1 VLFVVTILTY
11 GVFVPWLGYYG
22 DDWPGVYNSVTGG
35 LSAMVDYQSLDRPFW
50 GWISGIE
57 HKVIGDRPIGWHVY
71 AMLTRYLSAL
81 ALWFLCQQIWP
92 KHRLESAAVALLFL
106 VYPGILQESRGF
118 TFGTIWLQ
126 LALSI
131 FSLALMAK
139 SVGLIN
145 YKIIV
150 IIAALSSA
158 GISWNISEYF
168 FGIELLRPVI
178 LWMAVSNQTNR
189 GFDRVLSAAKYWS
202 LYVVALLSYIV
213 YRLFVFDTKRNE
225 VDPSHFLSEII
236 ADPVS
241 EIVQRLDLVIP
252 DIVEMSL
259 LVWPSTLL
267 PGNLSV
273 TARSTWL
280 GWMIGLAVVVL
291 VLYFLRILTSESG
304 DEGAR
309 NERNITE
316 WSLAAIIGGI
326 VTIISGML
334 PIWFANLHY
343 IHDGAASRYALPA
356 IAGASLVTVGLLQLV
371 VSNQQKF
378 IILVSVLT
386 GISVAAHI
394 KSENSYRHEW
404 ADQKRLLNQLTWRI
418 PSLETGTIIWLQTD
432 VWRDRHPAAYTYA
445 MPLNLTYAPEKQSSD
460 LSFWVLPLE
469 ERFANVDLSNLHNSV
484 FSYRDRNLR
493 FEGPLSRNIVVWY
506 SPPSCLRVLDKHSQI
521 PSTMNRWVELAR
533 KYSNIDLIIG
543 DPRESGR
550 LRESIF
556 GRAPIDDWCYYF
568 EKAELAEQFG
578 DWHQIAELADK
589 AIENGLSP
597 KDPTE
602 WRPFI
607 EGYKKMGRENE
618 AQQLSL
624 KN

>member
-50 GWISGIE
+50 GWISGIA

-81 ALWFLCQQIWP
+81 ALWFFCRQIWP
-92 KHRLESAAVALLFL
+92 KHRIESVAVTLLFL

-139 SVGLIN
+139 SVRIIN

-150 IIAALSSA
+150 IIIALLSA

-168 FGIELLRPVI
+168 LGLELLRPVI
-178 LWMAVSNQTNR
+178 LWIVISNQTNR
-189 GFDRVLSAAKYWS
+189 GFDRILSAAKYWS
-202 LYVVALLSYIV
+202 LYVVALLSCII
-213 YRLFVFDTKRNE
+213 YRLFVFDTKRIE
-225 VDPSHFLSEII
+225 VDPSHFLSKII

-241 EIVQRLDLVIP
+241 EIVQRLNFVIP
-252 DIVEMSL
+252 DIIEISL
-259 LVWPSTLL
+259 LAWTNTLL
-267 PGNLSV
+267 SGNLSI

-280 GWMIGLAVVVL
+280 GWVIGFAVVVL
-291 VLYFLRILTSESG
+291 VLFFLRNLTGESG
-304 DEGAR
+304 NEGPR
-309 NERNITE
+309 NERKITE
-316 WSLAAIIGGI
+316 WSLGAIIGGI
-326 VTIISGML
+326 VVIIAGML
-334 PIWFANLHY
+334 PIWFSNVHY
-343 IHDGAASRYALPA
+343 VYGTGASRYALPA
-356 IAGASLVTVGLLQLV
+356 IAGASLVTVGLLRLV
-371 VSNQQKF
+371 VSNQLKF
-378 IILVSVLT
+378 IVLVSVLS

-394 KSENSYRHEW
+394 KSENSYRNEW
-404 ADQKRLLNQLTWRI
+404 ADQKRLLHQLTWRV

-445 MPLNLTYAPEKQSSD
+445 MPINLAYAPRKESSD

-469 ERFANVDLSNLHNSV
+469 EGFGNVDLPNIHNSV
-484 FSYRDRNLR
+484 FSYRERNLN
-493 FEGPLSRNIVVWY
+493 FEGLLSRNIVVWY

-521 PSTMNRWVELAR
+521 PSAINQWVEVAR
-533 KYSNIDLIIG
+533 VYSNIDLIIE
-543 DPRESGR
+543 DPRE
-550 LRESIF
+550 LRGLQESIF
-556 GRAPIDDWCYYF
+556 GREIVDDWCYYF

-589 AIENGLSP
+589 AREKGLSP
-597 KDPTE
+597 NDATE

-607 EGYKKMGRENE
+607 KGYKKIGREND